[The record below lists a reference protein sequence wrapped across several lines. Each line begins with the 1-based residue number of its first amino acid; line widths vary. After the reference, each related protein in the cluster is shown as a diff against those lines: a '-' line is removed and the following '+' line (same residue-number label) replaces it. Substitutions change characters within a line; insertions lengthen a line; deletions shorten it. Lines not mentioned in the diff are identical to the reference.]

1 MKNAVIIIFIL
12 LPIAC
17 TKNYQPL
24 AVVSSVD
31 INRYAG
37 TWYEIARLPNRFE
50 KGLICVTAT
59 YTIRG
64 DGRIDVLNQGIP
76 ETDRSKVEKAKG
88 IAKIPDAADPAK
100 LKVSFFWPFSGDYWI
115 LDLDDAYQY
124 VLIGE
129 PSRQYL
135 WILARQKQIEE
146 NVYRRLSEKAKT
158 LGFDTS
164 KLERVPQDCP

>member
-24 AVVSSVD
+24 AVVPSVD
-31 INRYAG
+31 IKRYSG

-50 KGLICVTAT
+50 KDLICVTAT
-59 YTIRG
+59 YTIRD

-76 ETDRSKVEKAKG
+76 KTDRSKIEEAKG

-129 PSRQYL
+129 PSRKFL

-146 NVYRRLSEKAKT
+146 SVYQRLSEKAKN

-164 KLERVPQDCP
+164 KFERVPQDCP